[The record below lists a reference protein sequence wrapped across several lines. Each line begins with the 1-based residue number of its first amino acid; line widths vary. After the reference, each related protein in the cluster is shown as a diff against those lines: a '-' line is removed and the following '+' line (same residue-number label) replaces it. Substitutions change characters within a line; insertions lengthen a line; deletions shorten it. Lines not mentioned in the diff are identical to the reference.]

1 MVRVDA
7 RMSVV
12 RVVPVLECTVMMWE
26 TVLRQYFVELERVKL
41 HSSDTGSSFQCQHD
55 FKPTFTA
62 EKVTLLGEEK
72 LLKLLQ
78 AKRNIV

>member
-1 MVRVDA
+1 
-7 RMSVV
+7 MSVV
-12 RVVPVLECTVMMWE
+12 RAVPVLECTLMMWE
-26 TVLRQYFVELERVKL
+26 TVLRQYFVEPEGVNVHL
-41 HSSDTGSSFQCQHD
+41 SDTGFSFQCQHD